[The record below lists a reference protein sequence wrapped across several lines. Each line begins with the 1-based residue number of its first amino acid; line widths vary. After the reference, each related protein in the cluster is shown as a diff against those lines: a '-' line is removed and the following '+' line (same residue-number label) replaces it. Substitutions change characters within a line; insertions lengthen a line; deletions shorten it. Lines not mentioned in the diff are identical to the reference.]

1 MEVLKRLLWLMS
13 VLVLIAAGCGVEE
26 ADSADS
32 PTKETF
38 HDSEN
43 NTEIN
48 SQSPTNAL
56 DTSLYEG
63 VWKYHFEEN
72 DENSGGYIVTLK
84 PTGETTGVFA
94 VKVQELSPGAAF
106 INGSEGTIDLS
117 SGKGT
122 YEFDG
127 DANDNAGL
135 VEIELA
141 NGEIIYKKKMYTQ
154 NPGRFNED
162 LEVNL
167 KKEQ

>member
-1 MEVLKRLLWLMS
+1 M
-13 VLVLIAAGCGVEE
+13 
-26 ADSADS
+26 
-32 PTKETF
+32 
-38 HDSEN
+38 
-43 NTEIN
+43 
-48 SQSPTNAL
+48 
-56 DTSLYEG
+56 DTSLYVG

-84 PTGETTGVFA
+84 STGETTGVFD
-94 VKVQELSPGAAF
+94 VEVQEQSPGAAF
-106 INGSEGTIDLS
+106 INGSGGTIGLS

-141 NGEIIYKKKMYTQ
+141 NGEIIYRKKMYTK
-154 NPGRFNED
+154 NSGRFNED
-162 LEVNL
+162 IEVNL